1 MQATRNEGGGAK
13 KKRSGVGWPYRN
25 PRRYVTREC
34 KSVFMNGAAVIPGG
48 HEDVR
53 GKRIGG
59 AHGSG
64 PGIGDNT

>member
-48 HEDVR
+48 HEGRSWKTDWWR
-53 GKRIGG
+53 ARIGTR
-59 AHGSG
+59 
-64 PGIGDNT
+64 DRR